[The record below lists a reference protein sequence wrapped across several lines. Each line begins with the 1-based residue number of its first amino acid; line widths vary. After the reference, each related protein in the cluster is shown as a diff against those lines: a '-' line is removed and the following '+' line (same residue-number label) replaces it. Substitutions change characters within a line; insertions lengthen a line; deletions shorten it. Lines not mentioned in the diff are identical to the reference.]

1 MTSLN
6 FKCTPLRTAALLAAL
21 GLGGALSAPAWAAGP
36 ATAPAPAATSTA
48 DTLFSIFCTCL
59 ITHRRFPLF
68 RQLDRISHILL

>member
-48 DTLFSIFCTCL
+48 T
-59 ITHRRFPLF
+59 PPG
-68 RQLDRISHILL
+68 